1 MRNELKK
8 YLSEVQAISKDFKAA
23 TLSRKLL
30 RAFERAGLETD
41 FFGASLS
48 RLDTQ
53 SIEFCFNGQDL
64 SELGK
69 S

>member
-8 YLSEVQAISKDFKAA
+8 FLSEVQAIFRDFKAA

-41 FFGASLS
+41 FFGAPLS
-48 RLDTQ
+48 RLDTH

-69 S
+69 